1 MLPLLVLAIF
11 VLVGLYFVAR
21 WFVSAQPAQ
30 IFRAMRWTGAIL
42 LVVGLIAI
50 ALSGRWNFIWA
61 LLFPA
66 MPFLMRL
73 RAINTMRKNA
83 RGPRAGQSSQVET
96 RFLRM
101 ELDHDT
107 GEMDGEIR
115 EGPLAGRML
124 SALKLGEMVE
134 LWRLCA
140 VEDEQSRSVL
150 ESYMDRNHPDWR
162 DVAGGDAQGGAAD
175 GGSAGGRSG
184 GGASPWTQTGMSE
197 TEAREIL
204 GVDENASESD
214 IETAYRT
221 EMKRAHP
228 DQGGSDWMAA
238 KVNQAKDT
246 LLGR

>member
-11 VLVGLYFVAR
+11 SLVGLYFVAR

-30 IFRAMRWTGAIL
+30 VFRALRWTGAIL

-66 MPFLMRL
+66 LPWLMRL

-83 RGPRAGQSSQVET
+83 RGPRAGQSSRVET

-107 GEMDGEIR
+107 GDMDGEVR

-124 SALKLGEMVE
+124 SALKLGEMIE

-162 DVAGGDAQGGAAD
+162 DVAGGDAASGAR
-175 GGSAGGRSG
+175 GSGAGSG

-197 TEAREIL
+197 AEAREVL
-204 GVDENASESD
+204 GVAEDASESD
-214 IETAYRT
+214 IEAAYRS

>member
-21 WFVSAQPAQ
+21 WFVSAQPSQ
-30 IFRAMRWTGAIL
+30 ILRAMRWTGAFL
-42 LVVGLIAI
+42 LVAGLIAI
-50 ALSGRWNFIWA
+50 VLSGRWNFIWA

-66 MPFLMRL
+66 LPFLMRL
-73 RAINTMRKNA
+73 GAINAMRRNA
-83 RGPRAGQSSQVET
+83 RGPQAGQSSQVET

-101 ELDHDT
+101 TLDHDT
-107 GEMDGEIR
+107 GDMDGEVR

-124 SALKLGEMVE
+124 SALKLGEMIE

-150 ESYMDRNHPDWR
+150 ESYMDRHHPDWR
-162 DVAGGDAQGGAAD
+162 DVAGGDAASGARD
-175 GGSAGGRSG
+175 DAGGR
-184 GGASPWTQTGMSE
+184 ASPWTQTGMSE

-214 IETAYRT
+214 IEAAYRN

>member
-11 VLVGLYFVAR
+11 VLVGLYLVSR
-21 WFVSAQPAQ
+21 WYVTAQPAQ
-30 IFRAMRWTGAIL
+30 IIRAIRWTGAIL

-50 ALSGRWNFIWA
+50 VLSGRWNFIWA
-61 LLFPA
+61 LLVPA
-66 MPFLMRL
+66 MPFLTRL

-107 GEMDGEIR
+107 GEMDGEVR
-115 EGPLAGRML
+115 EGPLSGRML

-150 ESYMDRNHPDWR
+150 ESFMDRNHPDWR
-162 DVAGGDAQGGAAD
+162 DVAGGDAGAGRRDAGD
-175 GGSAGGRSG
+175 GASGS
-184 GGASPWTQTGMSE
+184 ASPWTQTGMSE
-197 TEAREIL
+197 AEAREIL
-204 GVDENASESD
+204 GVDEKASDSD
-214 IETAYRT
+214 IEAAYRT

-246 LLGR
+246 LLTR

>member
-21 WFVSAQPAQ
+21 WFVSAQPVQ
-30 IFRAMRWTGAIL
+30 ILRALRWTGALL
-42 LVVGLIAI
+42 LVAGLAAI
-50 ALSGRWNFIWA
+50 VLSGRWNFIWA

-66 MPFLMRL
+66 MPFLMRMG
-73 RAINTMRKNA
+73 AINSMRKNA
-83 RGPRAGQSSQVET
+83 RGPRAGQTSQVET

-101 ELDHDT
+101 TLDHDT
-107 GEMDGEIR
+107 GDMDGEVR
-115 EGPLAGRML
+115 EGPSAGRML

-134 LWRLCA
+134 LWRFCA

-162 DVAGGDAQGGAAD
+162 DVAGGEAA
-175 GGSAGGRSG
+175 SGGRDSNAGSG

-197 TEAREIL
+197 AEAREVL
-204 GVDENASESD
+204 GVSEKASESD
-214 IETAYRT
+214 IEAAYRN

>member
-21 WFVSAQPAQ
+21 WFVSAQPVQ
-30 IFRAMRWTGAIL
+30 ILRAMRWTGAL
-42 LVVGLIAI
+42 LLAAGLVAI
-50 ALSGRWNFIWA
+50 VLSGRWNFIWA

-66 MPFLMRL
+66 LPFLMRL
-73 RAINTMRKNA
+73 GAINAMRRNA
-83 RGPRAGQSSQVET
+83 RGPRAGQSSKVET

-101 ELDHDT
+101 TLDHDT
-107 GEMDGEIR
+107 GDMDGEVR

-162 DVAGGDAQGGAAD
+162 DVAGGEAASGARD
-175 GGSAGGRSG
+175 SGAGPG

-197 TEAREIL
+197 AEAREVL

-214 IETAYRT
+214 IEAAYRN

>member
-1 MLPLLVLAIF
+1 MHLPLLVLAIF

-21 WFVSAQPAQ
+21 WFVSAQPLQ
-30 IFRAMRWTGAIL
+30 ILRALRWTGAML

-50 ALSGRWNFIWA
+50 VLSGRWNFIWA

-83 RGPRAGQSSQVET
+83 RGPRAGQSSEVET

-107 GEMDGEIR
+107 GEMDGEVR
-115 EGPLAGRML
+115 EGPWAGRRL

-140 VEDEQSRSVL
+140 GEDEQSRSVL
-150 ESYMDRNHPDWR
+150 ETYMDRNHSDWR
-162 DVAGGDAQGGAAD
+162 DVAGGDAGD
-175 GGSAGGRSG
+175 GQRDSGNGSG
-184 GGASPWTQTGMSE
+184 GGASPWTQTGMSDA
-197 TEAREIL
+197 EAREIL
-204 GVDENASESD
+204 GVDENASDPD
-214 IETAYRT
+214 IETAYRN

-246 LLGR
+246 LVGR